1 VNVAVCKWDTP
12 FAKGHAVQ
20 TGTQKTTNPPHADA
34 SAQNAEAAPVDRA
47 HLARYTLGD
56 AALEREILA
65 LFLAHV
71 PLAIESLKFASTD
84 KEWREAAH
92 TLKGS
97 CRAVGA
103 WRLGDLGLEAE
114 RLGGL
119 GDRAA
124 CRAIIARIEEA
135 AIEVEAY
142 VAALFA
148 GKTAEAP
155 ARPDSA

>member
-1 VNVAVCKWDTP
+1 MQTT
-12 FAKGHAVQ
+12 AKRNA
-20 TGTQKTTNPPHADA
+20 KT
-34 SAQNAEAAPVDRA
+34 AEAATAATAGADSEPSPVDRA

-71 PLAIESLKFASTD
+71 PLVIESLKFATTD
-84 KEWREAAH
+84 KQWREAAH

-97 CRAVGA
+97 CRAVGV

-119 GDRAA
+119 GDRVA
-124 CRAIIARIEEA
+124 CRALIAQIEEA

-142 VAALFA
+142 VSALFA
-148 GKTAEAP
+148 EAGQDP
-155 ARPDSA
+155 QARPDSA